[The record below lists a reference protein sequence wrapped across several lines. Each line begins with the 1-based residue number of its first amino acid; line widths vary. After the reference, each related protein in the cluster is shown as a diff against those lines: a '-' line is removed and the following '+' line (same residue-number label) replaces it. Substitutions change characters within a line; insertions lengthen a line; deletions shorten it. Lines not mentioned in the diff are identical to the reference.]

1 MVGKNSFINI
11 GRMEKII
18 VAWLYIPNK
27 DMDTKIYGI

>member
-1 MVGKNSFINI
+1 MEGKHSLNNI

>member
-1 MVGKNSFINI
+1 MVGKNSLINI

-27 DMDTKIYGI
+27 DMDTKFNGI